1 MSRSPVRHA
10 SELPMTGRILAYI
23 VTLAGYFLYCYN
35 FVVLDYVR
43 PYLVSEVGFSVQQTA
58 IINSA
63 GNIGVTIGAVVWAA
77 VIARIGRRAAV
88 ATIAAAIGLM
98 AACQAGSNDLATWIG
113 SRGVLAA
120 ALGGYYVVATSIVV
134 ALFPPHVR
142 GKLIAL
148 NSAMYA
154 LSNIAVGTL
163 GASIG
168 DAHWRLLL
176 WVAVIPLPLAGALW
190 LAVPSDRRYR
200 AYDADATNS
209 TATGSWREMLSS
221 RWRWRTLGCVLLS
234 GIDFNAYQLF
244 FSFVTLY
251 TKTVR
256 HASAET
262 MGTTV
267 ALISTGSLIG
277 GFAWALAS
285 DRWGRRLPLTG
296 YVLAAVAILVF
307 LRTGASPIALSIAG
321 FAFGVGLSCT
331 ACWGAWFAEMFPV
344 RLQPYG
350 ASLFHAG
357 HVLALASPLVAA
369 FAAGG
374 LGLSVAMSLAALVYL
389 AGAAVW
395 FAMPETLPR
404 LVGTISEHQGPSA

>member
-1 MSRSPVRHA
+1 MA
-10 SELPMTGRILAYI
+10 GRIVTYG
-23 VTLAGYFLYCYN
+23 VTLVGYFLYCYN

-58 IINSA
+58 FINSA
-63 GNIGVTIGAVVWAA
+63 GNIGVTIGAVLWAV
-77 VIARIGRRAAV
+77 VIARLGRRAAAV
-88 ATIAAAIGLM
+88 SIAAAIGLM
-98 AACQAGSNDLATWIG
+98 AACQAVSNDLATWIG
-113 SRGVLAA
+113 SRAVLAA
-120 ALGGYYVVATSIVV
+120 ALGGYYVVATSLVV

-154 LSNIAVGTL
+154 LSNIAVGAL
-163 GASIG
+163 GAGLG
-168 DAHWRLLL
+168 DAHWRVLL

-190 LAVPSDRRYR
+190 LAIPSDRRYR
-200 AYDADATNS
+200 AYDAGEATT
-209 TATGSWREMLSS
+209 TASGSWREMLSPQ
-221 RWRWRTLGCVLLS
+221 WRWRTIGCVVLS

-251 TKTVR
+251 AKSVR

-262 MGTTV
+262 MGATV

-285 DRWGRRLPLTG
+285 DRWGRRMPLTG
-296 YVLAAVAILVF
+296 YILSAAAILVF
-307 LRTGASPIALSIAG
+307 LRPTASPTLLSVAG
-321 FAFGVGLSCT
+321 FVFGVGLSCT

-357 HVLALASPLVAA
+357 HVLALASPLIAA

-395 FAMPETLPR
+395 FALPETLPR
-404 LVGTISEHQGPSA
+404 LVGSPSEHPEPSA

>member
-1 MSRSPVRHA
+1 
-10 SELPMTGRILAYI
+10 MTGRILTFG
-23 VTLAGYFLYCYN
+23 VTLVGYFLYCYN

-43 PYLVSEVGFSVQQTA
+43 PYLVSDLGFSVQRTA
-58 IINSA
+58 VINSA
-63 GNIGVTIGAVVWAA
+63 GNVGVTIGAIVWAA
-77 VIARIGRRAAV
+77 VIARIGRRAAAV
-88 ATIAAAIGLM
+88 SIAAAIGLM
-98 AACQAGSNDLATWIG
+98 AAFQAGSDNFATWVG
-113 SRGVLAA
+113 SRAVLAA

-134 ALFPPHVR
+134 ALFPPHAR
-142 GKLIAL
+142 GKLIAV

-163 GASIG
+163 GATIG
-168 DAHWRLLL
+168 DAHWRVLL
-176 WVAVIPLPLAGALW
+176 WIAVLPLPLAAMLW

-200 AYDADATNS
+200 AYDADETNS
-209 TATGSWREMLSS
+209 TAKGSWREMLSP
-221 RWRWRTLGCVLLS
+221 RWRWRTLGCVMLS

-256 HASAET
+256 HVSAET
-262 MGTTV
+262 MGATV

-285 DRWGRRLPLTG
+285 DKWGRRLPLTG
-296 YVLAAVAILVF
+296 YALAAGAILVF
-307 LRTGASPIALSIAG
+307 LRPDASPLLLSTAG

-357 HVLALASPLVAA
+357 HVLALGSPLFAA
-369 FAAGG
+369 FAAER
-374 LGLSVAMSLAALVYL
+374 LGLSIAMSLAALVYL
-389 AGAAVW
+389 VGAAVW
-395 FAMPETLPR
+395 FALPETLPR
-404 LVGTISEHQGPSA
+404 LASAIKEHPAPRG

>member
-1 MSRSPVRHA
+1 MRHA
-10 SELPMTGRILAYI
+10 SELPMTGRIVAYG
-23 VTLAGYFLYCYN
+23 VTLVGYFLYCYN

-43 PYLVSEVGFSVQQTA
+43 PYLVSDVGFSVQQTA
-58 IINSA
+58 FINSA
-63 GNIGVTIGAVVWAA
+63 GNIGVTIGAVLWAA
-77 VIARIGRRAAV
+77 VIARIGRRAAAV
-88 ATIAAAIGLM
+88 SIAAAIGLM
-98 AACQAGSNDLATWIG
+98 AACQAGSNDFAAWIG

-120 ALGGYYVVATSIVV
+120 ALGGYYVVATSLVV

-163 GASIG
+163 GATIG
-168 DAHWRLLL
+168 DAHWRVLL
-176 WVAVIPLPLAGALW
+176 WVAVIPLPLAAVLW
-190 LAVPSDRRYR
+190 LAIPSDHRYQ
-200 AYDADATNS
+200 AYDADDANS
-209 TATGSWREMLSS
+209 TVKGSWREMLSP
-221 RWRWRTLGCVLLS
+221 RWRWRTLGCVALS

-256 HASAET
+256 HVSAET

-277 GFAWALAS
+277 GIGWALAS
-285 DRWGRRLPLTG
+285 DRWGRRLPLVG
-296 YVLAAVAILVF
+296 YALAAAAILVF
-307 LRTGASPIALSIAG
+307 LRPDASPLLLSTAG

-357 HVLALASPLVAA
+357 HVLALGSPLVAA
-369 FAAGG
+369 FAAEG
-374 LGLSVAMSLAALVYL
+374 LGLSVAMSLAAFVYL
-389 AGAAVW
+389 VGAAVW
-395 FAMPETLPR
+395 FALPETLPR
-404 LVGTISEHQGPSA
+404 LVGAFSEHPAPRA